1 MERVSDDFSKSN
13 CPIYRVHFN
22 LYPARFVKI
31 AQNIEISRNPS
42 KIKSSRMF
50 SESPENGCGGGT

>member
-1 MERVSDDFSKSN
+1 LRQV
-13 CPIYRVHFN
+13 Y

-42 KIKSSRMF
+42 KNKSSRMF
-50 SESPENGCGGGT
+50 SESPENGCGNGTHYYLNLSIVKDSSVFL